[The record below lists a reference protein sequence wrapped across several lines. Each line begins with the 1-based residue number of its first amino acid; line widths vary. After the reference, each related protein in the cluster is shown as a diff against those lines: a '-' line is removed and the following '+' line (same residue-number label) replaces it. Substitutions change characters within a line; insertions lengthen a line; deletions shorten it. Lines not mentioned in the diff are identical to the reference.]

1 MKNIVFLLLAIT
13 ALAACSAPS
22 RYKQPQVAA
31 SPDKTSMMLAQ
42 AADRASSALETLAA
56 IEQTK
61 TPGINTG
68 PVAGAPVE
76 LQRGVSINW
85 VGPVENVTQMLA
97 NKASYSFTVMG
108 NQPSQPLVVSLDV
121 ENKPLID
128 VLRNVGLQLGSK
140 ADIKVD
146 SERRVVELSYAPN
159 TAGDITSE
167 GL

>member
-1 MKNIVFLLLAIT
+1 MKNLGFLLLTVLLVAG
-13 ALAACSAPS
+13 CQNVE
-22 RYKQPQVAA
+22 RYRQPQVAA

-85 VGPVENVTQMLA
+85 VGPVENITEMLA
-97 NKASYSFTVMG
+97 NKASYSFTILG
-108 NQPSQPLVVSLDV
+108 NQPSQPLVVALDV

-128 VLRNVGLQLGSK
+128 VLRNVGLQLGNK

-146 SERRVVELSYAPN
+146 SQRRVVELSYAPN
-159 TAGDITSE
+159 TQGDISSE